1 MMKVIPCF
9 CACFALVGL
18 CVFAQGVSIPTVDID
33 NMHILTPDPARTR
46 DWYIK
51 YLGATAA
58 PAAGQAYLGR
68 TKLVFLKNENAQAS
82 TGSTIDHLGLSV
94 ADLDAKMKELEAG
107 GAKVVTPAKDTLG
120 LFKAEF
126 IDDPWG
132 VKIEVLTDPEL
143 LGLHHVHLRVRDPEA
158 TLTWFQQMMGGERAK
173 LKGRL
178 DGLRY
183 GSVWLL
189 ASNSG
194 GESTAPSVDRA
205 IQHIAWR
212 VSNIDEARTKLMSLG
227 LKVSDSRPSKDVPG
241 FAFLEDPNGVR
252 IEIIQRL
259 QS

>member
-1 MMKVIPCF
+1 
-9 CACFALVGL
+9 
-18 CVFAQGVSIPTVDID
+18 
-33 NMHILTPDPARTR
+33 
-46 DWYIK
+46 
-51 YLGATAA
+51 
-58 PAAGQAYLGR
+58 
-68 TKLVFLKNENAQAS
+68 
-82 TGSTIDHLGLSV
+82 
-94 ADLDAKMKELEAG
+94 
-107 GAKVVTPAKDTLG
+107 
-120 LFKAEF
+120 LFKAGF
-126 IDDPWG
+126 IEDPWG
-132 VKIEVLTDPEL
+132 VKIEVLTDFEL

-227 LKVSDSRPSKDVPG
+227 LKVSDSRPSQDVPG

-259 QS
+259 QP